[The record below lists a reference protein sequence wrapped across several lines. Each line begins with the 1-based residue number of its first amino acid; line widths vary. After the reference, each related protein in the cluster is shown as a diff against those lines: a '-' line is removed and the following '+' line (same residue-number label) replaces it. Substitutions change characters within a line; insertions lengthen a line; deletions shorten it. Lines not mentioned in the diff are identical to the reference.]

1 MSEETEAM
9 SDEMDEPF
17 ADEPSGDERKSHG
30 PGLRLGI
37 IIGLIAGAVVATLF
51 APPTGEETSES
62 HATDAQTDE
71 EIESPL
77 NVDVDA
83 PLARMRSMIEH
94 VRARMHEASREAKLA
109 TREAEELALARYA
122 ELTHQDGTK
131 S

>member
-17 ADEPSGDERKSHG
+17 ADEPSGDERKSNG

-37 IIGLIAGAVVATLF
+37 IVGLIAGAVVATLF

-62 HATDAQTDE
+62 HGMDAQTDE

-83 PLARMRSMIEH
+83 PLARMRSLIEH
-94 VRARMHEASREAKLA
+94 LRARMREASQEAELA